1 MNIGIIL
8 NNLSFSELNYKVVSE
23 INRYVETT
31 TDGVSILCDNIS
43 NRLIEPNCAVV
54 DTALAPSIT
63 EGVLIAFDL
72 SGALTLR
79 RAYCPAKKLLFVW
92 NLEWVYSNLG
102 YNTLYDTLTDE
113 NIELITRNEAYS
125 RVIEN
130 AVGRRP
136 KFLLE
141 DFTMEKIYEIC
152 RAA

>member
-8 NNLSFSELNYKVVSE
+8 NHLSFSELNYRVISE
-23 INRYVETT
+23 INRYVQTT
-31 TDGVSILCDNIS
+31 TDGISILCDNIS
-43 NRLIEPNCAVV
+43 NRLIEPSCAVV

-92 NLEWVYSNLG
+92 NLEWIYGNLG
-102 YNTLYDTLTDE
+102 YNTLYETLTDK
-113 NIELITRNEAYS
+113 NIKLITRNEAYA

-130 AVGRRP
+130 LVGRKP
-136 KFLLE
+136 EYLLE
-141 DFTMEKIYEIC
+141 EFTMEKINEIC
-152 RAA
+152 RAE